1 MHVLF
6 FFQILSRADD
16 NTVMEAVDS
25 EVSVTCM
32 DLGLVRK
39 AFQLALLCTKR
50 HPSDRPTMHEVSRVL
65 VSLMPPASLKNCSW
79 PLKTNDYTRIIAG
92 DEKKSLGNDSDDHH
106 QYSSSS
112 DGAWFVKFGE
122 VISKNTL

>member
-1 MHVLF
+1 MHVLL
-6 FFQILSRADD
+6 FQILSRADD

-79 PLKTNDYTRIIAG
+79 PLKTKDYTRIT
-92 DEKKSLGNDSDDHH
+92 DEKKSSLSNDSDDHN